1 MQLAICCSP
10 LQSGFVRALALRL
23 ERNLG
28 IATLIIEDDVEPL
41 WALWDQATGADA
53 VLLMLD
59 AVSAGGPPQR
69 SDWEPLLEHAGS
81 PPVAILRAEPCL
93 YPRLLERR
101 PFLAI
106 ADPLEAG
113 RWVERWLVAMLPP
126 HDGVRPA
133 ANQAPVPDEWWRLLV
148 DQPGLQIVSCSET
161 GSAQEFAA
169 RAAAQF
175 QGVEWIGCDG
185 RAPEAIIGH
194 VEHVTRNAQRLLI
207 VLAHVDQTPDLP
219 PGPHSYLILEGQP
232 ALVPA
237 PDLLASL
244 VGACQASVFPARMI
258 ELMRAGRPAFES
270 LVRLL
275 DSGRELYRSPVR
287 FTADEAAEER
297 HLAALHAAF
306 VDWRLQTSLCR
317 ELVSEVTGALRH
329 GLAHNWPLASE
340 LCLQAA
346 LFLLSE
352 KRNREAVYWL
362 RTLADE
368 ASWASD
374 ESVAE
379 RARKELVWL
388 VDDAGE
394 ARPGVVHG
402 EQLAL
407 PF

>member
-10 LQSGFVRALALRL
+10 LQAGFVRALTLRL

-59 AVSAGGPPQR
+59 AVSASGPLDR
-69 SDWEPLLEHAGS
+69 SDWEPLLEHSGS
-81 PPVAILRAEPCL
+81 PPVAILRAEPCV
-93 YPRLLERR
+93 YPKLLERR
-101 PFLAI
+101 PFLAL
-106 ADPLEAG
+106 ADPLEAE
-113 RWVERWLVAMLPP
+113 RWVERWLVALLPR
-126 HDGVRPA
+126 HDGLRAA
-133 ANQAPVPDEWWRLLV
+133 ANQAPVPDEWWRQLV
-148 DQPGLQIVSCSET
+148 DKPGLQVVPVSET
-161 GSAQEFAA
+161 DSVQEFAA
-169 RAAAQF
+169 RASAQF

-185 RAPEAIIGH
+185 RAPEVIAGE

-207 VLAHVDQTPDLP
+207 VLAHMGQPLDLP
-219 PGPHSYLILEGQP
+219 PGPHSYLIVEGQP
-232 ALVPA
+232 ATVPA
-237 PDLLASL
+237 PDDVASL
-244 VGACQASVFPARMI
+244 VGACQTSVFPARMI
-258 ELMRAGRPAFES
+258 EAMLVRRPAFEPI
-270 LVRLL
+270 VQLL
-275 DSGRELYRSPVR
+275 DSGRDVYRSPVR
-287 FTADEAAEER
+287 FAADEAAEEL
-297 HLAALHAAF
+297 HLAALHSVF
-306 VDWRLQTSLCR
+306 VNWRLQTALCR
-317 ELVSEVTGALRH
+317 ELVTEITGALRY

-346 LFLLSE
+346 LFLLAE

-368 ASWASD
+368 ATWAND
-374 ESVAE
+374 ESAAE

-394 ARPGVVHG
+394 ARPDVVHG